1 MGLQMRIAL
10 AALIVVVSGPAF
22 AFGGGGGGGSG
33 GGDGLNPYA
42 ELSGNGRT
50 GGVNSGPYNPPAY
63 NTYLRAYG
71 PDGPGSRRVR
81 NPDRYAPR
89 PYYGYPY

>member
-1 MGLQMRIAL
+1 MRIAL
-10 AALIVVVSGPAF
+10 AAILVVLSGPAF
-22 AFGGGGGGGSG
+22 AFGGGGGGGNG

-50 GGVNSGPYNPPAY
+50 GGVNSGPYNPPQY

-71 PDGPGSRRVR
+71 PYGAQDRPVR
-81 NPDRYAPR
+81 QRYRSAPR